1 MKKFVLSIF
10 FFATVGLLAAC
21 GSSDPGPGGG
31 GNTGGDG
38 SGGNGGGGGDGGDV
52 STSSKGGF
60 VTLSESGEG
69 QSLFVIGSGSFF
81 ELEEA
86 TPISTDNPFGNLEDA
101 CFFSEEPDDVTNP
114 VDPGESGE
122 VTSLSAGDALTV
134 SAGGSTY
141 ATLTKMEQEGNISY
155 ATDVTSPIQ
164 QPIPEEA
171 SVNIPGSDAFPNFG
185 DRAFPS
191 TPAFA
196 LTAPADPGSAEITG
210 DSSFAWTGS
219 SDSSAVTLT
228 FSSGAESFTCLA
240 RDDGDFTFPDDAK
253 QELNNRNLTSSSLV
267 AAGRTGLAAY
277 EQEDATLFLSTSKLI
292 IYANAAATNR
302 LEPTALLKLLYQ

>member
-1 MKKFVLSIF
+1 MKKFVLSIS

-38 SGGNGGGGGDGGDV
+38 SGGNGGGGDGGNV
-52 STSSKGGF
+52 TTSSKGGF

-81 ELEEA
+81 ELEES
-86 TPISTDNPFGNLEDA
+86 TPISTDNPYENLEDA
-101 CFFSEEPDDVTNP
+101 CFFSEEPGDVTNP

-155 ATDVTSPIQ
+155 TTDVTSPIQ

-171 SVNIPGSDAFPNFG
+171 SVNIPGSDVFPNFG

-196 LTAPADPGSAEITG
+196 LTAPADPANAEITG

-219 SDSSAVTLT
+219 SEGSAVTLV

-240 RDDGDFTFPDDAK
+240 RDDGDFSFPDDAK
-253 QELNNRNLTSSSLV
+253 QELNNRDFTSIGLV

-277 EQEDATLFLSTSKLI
+277 EQEDATLFLSTSKLL
-292 IYANAAATNR
+292 IYANAAAANKV
-302 LEPTALLKLLYQ
+302 EPATLLKLIRP